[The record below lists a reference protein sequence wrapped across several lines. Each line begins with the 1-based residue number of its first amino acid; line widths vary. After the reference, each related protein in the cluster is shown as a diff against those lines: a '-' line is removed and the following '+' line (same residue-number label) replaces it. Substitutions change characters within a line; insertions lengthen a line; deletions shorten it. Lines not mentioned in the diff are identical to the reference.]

1 MNFKDYIKEAK
12 EKEDEKTAVM
22 AFGRFNPP
30 TVGHEK
36 LIQKVRSVADQ
47 HNAKGHVFASHT
59 ELKEK
64 DPLPQKA
71 KIGYLNQIAHGNEIH
86 GSSSAEPTFLHA
98 AAKLHSMGHK
108 HLVMIAGSDR
118 IKEYKDK
125 LEKYNDGKDYPH
137 GKYKFK
143 SIKVVSS
150 GERDP
155 DAEGVEGMS
164 GTKMRDLARNNK
176 HKQFENG
183 LPVALKDNS
192 KEIGD
197 HIRAVKP
204 KNTTDTTKAPAKTTA
219 AKPKAKTKEQKS
231 AWPRM
236 DAIRQKVSAVKE
248 DYENPHRFDDATPE
262 GTAYMQKMTP
272 GQKVEC
278 LSGVWSEKLGTCVSV
293 REAYIQNEIFKLN
306 DVVEATNG
314 DKGPIV
320 FRGSSYVT
328 IQVKENKT
336 AKHWLKD
343 IQETNKVW
351 PVVEPVPTKKA
362 NEQKIPALF
371 MSKEQLEEMT
381 NSKMELEYQGYQT
394 QNLHMCPGASIQL
407 HALVKRTDLNPTYI
421 LQAVQAS
428 DQYLGIEEEAM
439 KQGFADDRMVHDFNM
454 KLAIAHDTL
463 NMLGYTDSELTY
475 MTNHIREMS
484 RLSMHKDGTFANE
497 ISSTIP
503 TFDRGDVEEGFN
515 SADYRV
521 IVGKGGK
528 EYKVRANRIITDKDG
543 NGAPDGGKQVKETI
557 TMSKL
562 RSKMA
567 EATNNVSTPQ
577 YINKGSYDPM
587 DPPTAHR
594 DVNLSPDKEVYHG
607 IDHTIDLTNFEGKP
621 LGLVSFKS
629 FMATPETAKIE
640 QEKGQAMQDVHRA
653 KAELAIHSSAYKLMK
668 KANQQD
674 N

>member
-1 MNFKDYIKEAK
+1 MNFKKYINEATGK
-12 EKEDEKTAVM
+12 DTAVM

-36 LIQKVRSVADQ
+36 LMQTVKTVADT
-47 HNAKGHVFASHT
+47 HEAKGHVFASHS
-59 ELKEK
+59 ELKER

-98 AAKLHSMGHK
+98 AAKLYAQGHK
-108 HLVMIAGSDR
+108 HLIMVAGSDR
-118 IKEYKDK
+118 VKEYQSK
-125 LEKYNDGKDYPH
+125 LDQYNDGKDYPH
-137 GKYKFK
+137 GKFKFN

-176 HKQFENG
+176 HKQFETG
-183 LPVALKDNS
+183 LPVALKDNA

-204 KNTTDTTKAPAKTTA
+204 KSTTDTTKAPAKTTTA
-219 AKPKAKTKEQKS
+219 KTTTAKPKPKTKDQKS

-248 DYENPHRFDDATPE
+248 DYENPYRFDDATPE

-293 REAYIQNEIFKLN
+293 REAYVQNEIFKLN

-343 IQETNKVW
+343 IQEVAK
-351 PVVEPVPTKKA
+351 VEPTVIVKPPRKTFE
-362 NEQKIPALF
+362 NRLPALL
-371 MSKEQLEEMT
+371 MSKKQLQEM
-381 NSKMELEYQGYQT
+381 NESKMELDYRGYST
-394 QNLHMCPGASIQL
+394 DNLHMCPGASDQL
-407 HALVKRTDLNPTYI
+407 HELVKRTDLNPTYI

-428 DQYLGIEEEAM
+428 DQYLGIEKEAM
-439 KQGFADDRMVHDFNM
+439 EKGFADSKMVHDFNM

-463 NMLGYTDSELTY
+463 NMLGYPDKELLY
-475 MTNHIREMS
+475 MRNHIADMS
-484 RLSMHKDGTFANE
+484 KLSMHKDGTFANE
-497 ISSTIP
+497 TQNTVP
-503 TFDRGDVEEGFN
+503 TFGSSDTSE
-515 SADYRV
+515 SY
-521 IVGKGGK
+521 I
-528 EYKVRANRIITDKDG
+528 
-543 NGAPDGGKQVKETI
+543 PQVKETI

-562 RSKMA
+562 RKRIA
-567 EATNNVSTPQ
+567 EMSHNVSTPAPQ
-577 YINKGSYDPM
+577 YVNAGSYDSQ

-594 DVNLSPDKEVYHG
+594 DINLSPNKEVYHG
-607 IDHTIDLTNFEGKP
+607 IDHTIGLKDFAGKE

-629 FMATPETAKIE
+629 FLSTPETSKIE
-640 QEKGQAMQDVHRA
+640 KDKGEAMQDVHRA
-653 KAELAIHSSAYKLMK
+653 KAELAVHSSAYKLMK
-668 KANQQD
+668 KVHQQD
-674 N
+674 S

>member
-1 MNFKDYIKEAK
+1 MNFKKYINEATGK
-12 EKEDEKTAVM
+12 DTAVM

-36 LIQKVRSVADQ
+36 LMQTVKTVADT
-47 HNAKGHVFASHT
+47 HEAKGHVFASHS
-59 ELKEK
+59 ELKER

-98 AAKLHSMGHK
+98 AAKLYAQGHK
-108 HLVMIAGSDR
+108 HLIMVAGSDR
-118 IKEYKDK
+118 VKEYQSK
-125 LEKYNDGKDYPH
+125 LDQYNDGKDYPH
-137 GKYKFK
+137 GKFKFN

-176 HKQFENG
+176 HKQFETG
-183 LPVALKDNS
+183 LPVALKDNA

-204 KNTTDTTKAPAKTTA
+204 KSTTDTTKAPAKTTTA
-219 AKPKAKTKEQKS
+219 KTTTAKPKAKTKEQKS

-248 DYENPHRFDDATPE
+248 DYENPYRFDDATPE

-293 REAYIQNEIFKLN
+293 REAYVQNEIFKLN

-343 IQETNKVW
+343 IQEVVK
-351 PVVEPVPTKKA
+351 VEPTVIVKPPRKTFE
-362 NEQKIPALF
+362 NRLPALL
-371 MSKEQLEEMT
+371 MSKEQLQEMN
-381 NSKMELEYQGYQT
+381 NSKMELDYRGYST
-394 QNLHMCPGASIQL
+394 DNLHMCPGASEQL
-407 HALVKRTDLNPTYI
+407 HELIKRTDLNPTYI

-428 DQYLGIEEEAM
+428 DQYLGIEKEAM
-439 KQGFADDRMVHDFNM
+439 EKGFADSKMVHDFNM

-463 NMLGYTDSELTY
+463 NMLGYPDKELLY
-475 MTNHIREMS
+475 MRNHITDMS
-484 RLSMHKDGTFANE
+484 KLSMHKDGTFANE
-497 ISSTIP
+497 TQNTVP
-503 TFDRGDVEEGFN
+503 TFGSSDTSE
-515 SADYRV
+515 SY
-521 IVGKGGK
+521 I
-528 EYKVRANRIITDKDG
+528 
-543 NGAPDGGKQVKETI
+543 PQVKETI

-562 RSKMA
+562 RKRIA
-567 EATNNVSTPQ
+567 EMSHNVSTPAPQ
-577 YINKGSYDPM
+577 YVNAGSYDSQ

-594 DVNLSPDKEVYHG
+594 DINLSPNKEVYHG
-607 IDHTIDLTNFEGKP
+607 IDHTIGLKDFAGKE

-629 FMATPETAKIE
+629 FLSTPETSKIE
-640 QEKGQAMQDVHRA
+640 KDKGEAMQDVHRA
-653 KAELAIHSSAYKLMK
+653 KAELAVHSSAYKLMK
-668 KANQQD
+668 KVHQQD
-674 N
+674 S

>member
-36 LIQKVRSVADQ
+36 LIQKVKDQ
-47 HNAKGHVFASHT
+47 VSEEKGLPNRDAFGHIFASHSENT
-59 ELKEK
+59 AKN
-64 DPLPQKA
+64 PLPQKT
-71 KIGYLNQIAHGNEIH
+71 KIGYLKKISHGSEIH
-86 GSSSAEPTFLHA
+86 GATKESPTI
-98 AAKLHSMGHK
+98 LHSASKLFSKGHK
-108 HLVMIAGSDR
+108 HLVVVAGDDR
-118 IKEYKDK
+118 VPEYEK
-125 LEKYNDGKDYPH
+125 LLNKYNDGKDYPH
-137 GKYKFK
+137 GKFKFK

-164 GTKMRDLARNNK
+164 GTKMRDLARSGDEETFK
-176 HKQFENG
+176 SG
-183 LPVALKDNS
+183 LPDQIKPHA
-192 KEIGD
+192 KEIIS
-197 HIRAVKP
+197 HI
-204 KNTTDTTKAPAKTTA
+204 
-219 AKPKAKTKEQKS
+219 QS
-231 AWPRM
+231 
-236 DAIRQKVSAVKE
+236 VKE
-248 DYENPHRFDDATPE
+248 DYDNPYRFDDATPE

-272 GQKVEC
+272 GQKIEC
-278 LSGVWSEKLGTCVSV
+278 TSGVWSEKLGACVSI
-293 REAYIQNEIFKLN
+293 REAYMQNEIFKIN
-306 DVVEATNG
+306 DVVQATNG
-314 DKGPIV
+314 DTGPIV

-328 IQVKENKT
+328 IKLKENKT
-336 AKHWLKD
+336 VKHWLKD
-343 IQETNKVW
+343 IQEASKAL
-351 PVVEPVPTKKA
+351 PVVEPVSKKA
-362 NEQKIPALF
+362 FEQKIPALF

-463 NMLGYTDSELTY
+463 NMMGYPDSELTY

-484 RLSMHKDGTFANE
+484 RLSMHKDSTFANE
-497 ISSTIP
+497 ISATIP

-515 SADYRV
+515 SADYKIV
-521 IVGKGGK
+521 IGKDGNK
-528 EYKVRANRIITDKDG
+528 YKVRANRVITDKDSDG
-543 NGAPDGGKQVKETI
+543 VPDGGKQVKETI

-653 KAELAIHSSAYKLMK
+653 KAQLAIHSSAYKLMK

>member
-1 MNFKDYIKEAK
+1 MNFKKYINEATGK
-12 EKEDEKTAVM
+12 DTAVM

-36 LIQKVRSVADQ
+36 LMQTVKTVADT
-47 HNAKGHVFASHT
+47 HEAKGHVFASHS
-59 ELKEK
+59 ELKER

-98 AAKLHSMGHK
+98 AAKLYAQGHK
-108 HLVMIAGSDR
+108 HLIMVAGSDR
-118 IKEYKDK
+118 VKEYQSK
-125 LEKYNDGKDYPH
+125 LDQYNDGKDYPH
-137 GKYKFK
+137 GKFKFN

-176 HKQFENG
+176 HKQFETG
-183 LPVALKDNS
+183 LPVALKDNA

-204 KNTTDTTKAPAKTTA
+204 KSTTDTTKAPAKTTTA
-219 AKPKAKTKEQKS
+219 KTTTAKPKAKTKEQKS

-248 DYENPHRFDDATPE
+248 DYENPYRFDDATPE

-293 REAYIQNEIFKLN
+293 REAYVQNEIFKLN

-343 IQETNKVW
+343 IQEVAK
-351 PVVEPVPTKKA
+351 VEPTVIVKPPRKTFE
-362 NEQKIPALF
+362 NRLPALL
-371 MSKEQLEEMT
+371 MSKKQLQEM
-381 NSKMELEYQGYQT
+381 NESKMELDYRGYST
-394 QNLHMCPGASIQL
+394 DNLHMCPGASEQL
-407 HALVKRTDLNPTYI
+407 HELIKRTDLNPTYI

-428 DQYLGIEEEAM
+428 DQYLGIEKEAM
-439 KQGFADDRMVHDFNM
+439 EKGFADSKMVHDFNM

-463 NMLGYTDSELTY
+463 NMLGYPDKELLY
-475 MTNHIREMS
+475 MRNHITDMS
-484 RLSMHKDGTFANE
+484 KLSMHKDGTFANE
-497 ISSTIP
+497 TQNTVP
-503 TFDRGDVEEGFN
+503 TFGSSDTSE
-515 SADYRV
+515 SY
-521 IVGKGGK
+521 I
-528 EYKVRANRIITDKDG
+528 
-543 NGAPDGGKQVKETI
+543 PQVKETI

-562 RSKMA
+562 RKRIA
-567 EATNNVSTPQ
+567 EMSHNVSTPAPQ
-577 YINKGSYDPM
+577 YTNSGSYDSQ

-594 DVNLSPDKEVYHG
+594 DTNLSPNKEVYHG
-607 IDHTIDLTNFEGKP
+607 IDHTIGLKDFAGKE

-629 FMATPETAKIE
+629 FLSTPETSKIE
-640 QEKGQAMQDVHRA
+640 KDKGEAMQDVHRA
-653 KAELAIHSSAYKLMK
+653 KAELAVHSSAYKLMK
-668 KANQQD
+668 KVHQQD
-674 N
+674 S

>member
-1 MNFKDYIKEAK
+1 MNFKKYINEATGK
-12 EKEDEKTAVM
+12 DTAVM

-36 LIQKVRSVADQ
+36 LMQTVRNVADS
-47 HNAKGHVFASHT
+47 HEAKGHVFASHS

-71 KIGYLNQIAHGNEIH
+71 KIGYLNQIAHGNEVH

-98 AAKLHSMGHK
+98 ASKLHSQGHK
-108 HLVMIAGSDR
+108 HLIMVAGSDR
-118 IKEYKDK
+118 VKEYQNK
-125 LEKYNDGKDYPH
+125 LDQYNDGKDYPH
-137 GKYKFK
+137 GKFKFK

-183 LPVALKDNS
+183 LPVALKDNA

-197 HIRAVKP
+197 HIRAIKP
-204 KNTTDTTKAPAKTTA
+204 KSTEKAPAKTTA
-219 AKPKAKTKEQKS
+219 AKPKAKEKSTK
-231 AWPRM
+231 AVWPHGHM
-236 DAIRQKVSAVKE
+236 KE
-248 DYENPHRFDDATPE
+248 DYENPYRFDDATPE

-293 REAYIQNEIFKLN
+293 REAYVQNEIFKLN

-328 IQVKENKT
+328 IQIKENKT
-336 AKHWLKD
+336 VKHWLKD
-343 IQETNKVW
+343 IQEIAK
-351 PVVEPVPTKKA
+351 VEPTIIVKPPRKTFESKL
-362 NEQKIPALF
+362 PALL
-371 MSKEQLEEMT
+371 MSKEQLQEMN
-381 NSKMELEYQGYQT
+381 NSKMELEYQGYST
-394 QNLHMCPGASIQL
+394 DNLHMCPGASEQL
-407 HALVKRTDLNPTYI
+407 HQLIKRTDLNPTYI

-428 DQYLGIEEEAM
+428 DQYLGIEKEAM
-439 KQGFADDRMVHDFNM
+439 EKGFADDRMVHDFNM

-463 NMLGYTDSELTY
+463 NMLGYPDKELLY
-475 MTNHIREMS
+475 MRNHITDMS
-484 RLSMHKDGTFANE
+484 KLAMHKDGTFANE
-497 ISSTIP
+497 TQNTVP
-503 TFDRGDVEEGFN
+503 TFGAGDASE
-515 SADYRV
+515 SYTP
-521 IVGKGGK
+521 K
-528 EYKVRANRIITDKDG
+528 
-543 NGAPDGGKQVKETI
+543 VKETI

-562 RSKMA
+562 RNRIA
-567 EATNNVSTPQ
+567 EMSNNVSTPAPQ
-577 YINKGSYDPM
+577 YTNAGSYDSQ
-587 DPPTAHR
+587 DPVTAHR
-594 DVNLSPDKEVYHG
+594 DVNLRPDKEVYHG
-607 IDHTIDLTNFEGKP
+607 IDHTIGLKDFAGKD

-629 FMATPETAKIE
+629 FLATPETSKIE
-640 QEKGQAMQDVHRA
+640 KDKGEAMQDIHRA
-653 KAELAIHSSAYKLMK
+653 KAELAVHSSAYKLMRK
-668 KANQQD
+668 VHQQD
-674 N
+674 S

>member
-1 MNFKDYIKEAK
+1 MNFKKYINEATGK
-12 EKEDEKTAVM
+12 DTAVM

-36 LIQKVRSVADQ
+36 LMQTVKTVADT
-47 HNAKGHVFASHT
+47 HEAKGHVFASHS
-59 ELKEK
+59 ELKER

-71 KIGYLNQIAHGNEIH
+71 KIGYLSQIAHGNEIH

-98 AAKLHSMGHK
+98 AAKLYAQGHK
-108 HLVMIAGSDR
+108 HLIMVAGSDR
-118 IKEYKDK
+118 VKEYQSK
-125 LEKYNDGKDYPH
+125 LDQYNDGKDYPH
-137 GKYKFK
+137 GKFKFN

-176 HKQFENG
+176 HKQFETG
-183 LPVALKDNS
+183 LPVALKDNA

-204 KNTTDTTKAPAKTTA
+204 KSTTDTTKAPAKTTT
-219 AKPKAKTKEQKS
+219 AKPKLKPKPKTKDQKS

-248 DYENPHRFDDATPE
+248 DYENPYRFDDATPE

-272 GQKVEC
+272 GQKIKC

-293 REAYIQNEIFKLN
+293 REAYVQNEIFKLN

-343 IQETNKVW
+343 IQEVAK
-351 PVVEPVPTKKA
+351 VEPTVIVKPPRKTFE
-362 NEQKIPALF
+362 NRLPALL
-371 MSKEQLEEMT
+371 MSKEQLQEMN
-381 NSKMELEYQGYQT
+381 NSKMELDYRGYST
-394 QNLHMCPGASIQL
+394 DNLHMCPGASEQL
-407 HALVKRTDLNPTYI
+407 HELIKRTDLNPTYI

-428 DQYLGIEEEAM
+428 DQYLGIEKEAM
-439 KQGFADDRMVHDFNM
+439 EKGFADSKMVHDFNM

-463 NMLGYTDSELTY
+463 NMLGYPDKELLY
-475 MTNHIREMS
+475 MRNHITDMS
-484 RLSMHKDGTFANE
+484 KLSMHKDGTFANE
-497 ISSTIP
+497 TQNTVP
-503 TFDRGDVEEGFN
+503 TFGSSDTSE
-515 SADYRV
+515 SY
-521 IVGKGGK
+521 I
-528 EYKVRANRIITDKDG
+528 
-543 NGAPDGGKQVKETI
+543 PQVKETI

-562 RSKMA
+562 RKRIA
-567 EATNNVSTPQ
+567 EMSHNVSTPAPQ
-577 YINKGSYDPM
+577 YTNAGSYDSQN
-587 DPPTAHR
+587 PPTAHR
-594 DVNLSPDKEVYHG
+594 DINLSPNKEVYHG
-607 IDHTIDLTNFEGKP
+607 IDHTIGLKDFAGKE

-629 FMATPETAKIE
+629 FLSTPETSKIE
-640 QEKGQAMQDVHRA
+640 KDKGEAMQDVHRA
-653 KAELAIHSSAYKLMK
+653 KAELAVHSSAYKLMK
-668 KANQQD
+668 KVHQQD
-674 N
+674 S

>member
-1 MNFKDYIKEAK
+1 MNFKDYIKEAT
-12 EKEDEKTAVM
+12 EKDTAVM

-176 HKQFENG
+176 HKQFESG
-183 LPVALKDNS
+183 LPEALKDNA

-197 HIRAVKP
+197 HVRAIKP
-204 KNTTDTTKAPAKTTA
+204 K
-219 AKPKAKTKEQKS
+219 
-231 AWPRM
+231 
-236 DAIRQKVSAVKE
+236 AVKE

-272 GQKVEC
+272 GQKIEC
-278 LSGVWSEKLGTCVSV
+278 TTGVWSEKLGACVSV
-293 REAYIQNEIFKLN
+293 REAYMQNEIFKIN
-306 DVVEATNG
+306 DIVEATNG
-314 DKGPIV
+314 DRGPIV
-320 FRGSSYVT
+320 FRGASYVT
-328 IQVKENKT
+328 LKLNENKT
-336 AKHWLKD
+336 VKHWLKD

-351 PVVEPVPTKKA
+351 PVVEPVPTKKT

-463 NMLGYTDSELTY
+463 NMLGYPDSELTY

-521 IVGKGGK
+521 IVGKDGK
-528 EYKVRANRIITDKDG
+528 EYKVRASRIITDKDG
-543 NGAPDGGKQVKETI
+543 GGIPDGGKQVKETI

>member
-1 MNFKDYIKEAK
+1 
-12 EKEDEKTAVM
+12 
-22 AFGRFNPP
+22 
-30 TVGHEK
+30 
-36 LIQKVRSVADQ
+36 
-47 HNAKGHVFASHT
+47 
-59 ELKEK
+59 
-64 DPLPQKA
+64 
-71 KIGYLNQIAHGNEIH
+71 
-86 GSSSAEPTFLHA
+86 
-98 AAKLHSMGHK
+98 
-108 HLVMIAGSDR
+108 
-118 IKEYKDK
+118 
-125 LEKYNDGKDYPH
+125 
-137 GKYKFK
+137 
-143 SIKVVSS
+143 
-150 GERDP
+150 
-155 DAEGVEGMS
+155 
-164 GTKMRDLARNNK
+164 
-176 HKQFENG
+176 
-183 LPVALKDNS
+183 
-192 KEIGD
+192 
-197 HIRAVKP
+197 
-204 KNTTDTTKAPAKTTA
+204 
-219 AKPKAKTKEQKS
+219 
-231 AWPRM
+231 
-236 DAIRQKVSAVKE
+236 
-248 DYENPHRFDDATPE
+248 
-262 GTAYMQKMTP
+262 
-272 GQKVEC
+272 
-278 LSGVWSEKLGTCVSV
+278 
-293 REAYIQNEIFKLN
+293 
-306 DVVEATNG
+306 
-314 DKGPIV
+314 
-320 FRGSSYVT
+320 
-328 IQVKENKT
+328 
-336 AKHWLKD
+336 
-343 IQETNKVW
+343 
-351 PVVEPVPTKKA
+351 
-362 NEQKIPALF
+362 
-371 MSKEQLEEMT
+371 MT

-463 NMLGYTDSELTY
+463 NMMGYPDSELTY

-497 ISSTIP
+497 TSATIP

-515 SADYRV
+515 SADYKIV
-521 IVGKGGK
+521 IGKDGNK
-528 EYKVRANRIITDKDG
+528 YKVRANRVITDKDSDG
-543 NGAPDGGKQVKETI
+543 VPDGGKQVKETI

-653 KAELAIHSSAYKLMK
+653 KAQLAIHSSAYKLMK